1 MSEKNYV
8 KLYDASYPPQEAFF
22 LSEGSV
28 YFFITESDKYAVRGK
43 NLIIGASEIILSS
56 ILGIP
61 TERLETAVAEKDA
74 SVKRMSLEK
83 FLEGIK
89 NFSFIINVAI
99 VLAKQVFLTNEIIN
113 KNLNCL
119 DGGGKKS
126 RDVCVEFYQIVS
138 FVKREYEKR
147 KLPWLK
153 EIVVKYENSLSFKRG
168 EAMGRAS
175 EPTRIQTGEALADK
189 YREFPTNSI
198 ICEEGSEGDEMY
210 ILESGS
216 IDIFIRDNRVAT
228 VSDKGAVFGEMAL
241 LLGDK
246 RTATLKAKNN
256 VVLTVIKKTD
266 LKEIAQKEESFFL
279 NIAASLAKKHH
290 SNNEKIKSVNKLI
303 INQAIEGDPSQKEK
317 NLAEYQKSSGELLAI
332 KRDVENLYNKKDAD
346 FLKQL
351 VEGFD

>member
-1 MSEKNYV
+1 
-8 KLYDASYPPQEAFF
+8 
-22 LSEGSV
+22 
-28 YFFITESDKYAVRGK
+28 
-43 NLIIGASEIILSS
+43 
-56 ILGIP
+56 
-61 TERLETAVAEKDA
+61 
-74 SVKRMSLEK
+74 
-83 FLEGIK
+83 
-89 NFSFIINVAI
+89 
-99 VLAKQVFLTNEIIN
+99 
-113 KNLNCL
+113 
-119 DGGGKKS
+119 
-126 RDVCVEFYQIVS
+126 
-138 FVKREYEKR
+138 
-147 KLPWLK
+147 
-153 EIVVKYENSLSFKRG
+153 
-168 EAMGRAS
+168 MGRAS